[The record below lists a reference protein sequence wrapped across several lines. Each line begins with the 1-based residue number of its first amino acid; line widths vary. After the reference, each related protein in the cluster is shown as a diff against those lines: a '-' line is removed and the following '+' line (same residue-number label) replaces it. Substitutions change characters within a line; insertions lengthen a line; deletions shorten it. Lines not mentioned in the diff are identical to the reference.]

1 MKVFSWSGL
10 VFVLSISF
18 IWSCGY
24 WLLLQS
30 GSWQLLQQKNELT
43 QQLDKAQTLLQ
54 NWQQGYQLHLAYL
67 ETELLEVQQLPAA
80 GVESALVDP
89 LQQLD
94 EQIRRVLWPDPLLAY
109 AVLDSQGRV
118 LRLSSADA
126 STYFSQTNFQ
136 SATAATFLPPLVLKD
151 QWILPLQVDQQQ
163 QRLVLW
169 FDASQ
174 LQQQLQRLMATPLQ
188 VTELLLLSK
197 DAELLSSSRFQKSLL
212 PRLGLDNQDPQQ
224 ALKIYAKRPPENL
237 LRSKQRYQDAGAWP
251 LTSLMNEV
259 ARSSSGFIAS
269 HYLNYLG
276 RQTLASYRQLPE
288 WQLYL
293 VVERDAAPMLEEL
306 ASIKMRLLAALT
318 GLSLL
323 LGLAFYLI
331 HRRLR
336 SATVAANAA
345 EVAAAEF
352 TAAQMTEGQ
361 FATAE
366 WADPNEHGFD
376 SPVLGTLELAL
387 LADQD
392 KQTVTDDIA
401 STEQFVAK
409 PTTVDNKEPQSADLL
424 LTGSR
429 QTESATA
436 ESPIAETA
444 GSAQQPAAFPAAA
457 ALLQAWLQQPVVD
470 PKLAD
475 ISRSWLQQVTPAAI
489 GQIWCSDI
497 MLDLTAMLAQR
508 HQVDTKLNYLLEA
521 STDFPE
527 ALLVQQ
533 QRLLPLVQSLLAQT
547 ELRVGNGTLLVRLLL
562 AETNQLRIEIVD
574 QAHSLTDGQ
583 WLSVLNPVADDQSAT
598 ALAYRHI
605 QQQLAELHAHLSARA
620 DLAAGNKMVL
630 TVPCEVPLQPVVAAA
645 EPQPG
650 SAMLLCPPGEAQQL
664 YRRLFR
670 QSGLD
675 LLPMDDASQLLQW
688 CESSPQ
694 ELSKMLIDEDFV
706 QSDAALAG
714 KIAAV
719 VRRYFPDVQV
729 LLVVRQPQQ
738 WLSLAQSEQLF
749 LLAKPLTPLVL
760 TRAFH
765 STSAG
770 IVTGQKAKIWLCQ
783 PDPLQYWWIEQ
794 QLHNLHYQVQGVTRW
809 PELPGDLQQDY
820 YCLPWTLHE
829 QLASNQALP
838 RFVVW
843 CLGNEQAPSQSQLQE
858 SHPLW
863 PMADGGAALS
873 RHLYQITLQ
882 HQGSTTR

>member
-67 ETELLEVQQLPAA
+67 ETELLEVQQLPVS

-109 AVLDSQGRV
+109 AVLDRQGRV
-118 LRLSSADA
+118 QRLSSADA
-126 STYFSQTNFQ
+126 GSYFSQTDFQ
-136 SATAATFLPPLVLKD
+136 SAISPTFLPPLVFKD
-151 QWILPLQVDQQQ
+151 QWVLPLQVDQQQ

-174 LQQQLQRLMATPLQ
+174 LQDKLQRLMATPQQ

-197 DAELLSSSRFQKSLL
+197 DAELLSRSRFQKSLL

-251 LTSLMNEV
+251 LTSLMTEIL
-259 ARSSSGFIAS
+259 RSNSGFMAS

-276 RQTLASYRQLPE
+276 RPTLASYRQLSD

-293 VVERDAAPMLEEL
+293 VVERDAGPMLDEL
-306 ASIKMRLLAALT
+306 ATIKMRLLGALT
-318 GLSLL
+318 GLSLFL
-323 LGLAFYLI
+323 SGVFYVIQRQL
-331 HRRLR
+331 RR
-336 SATVAANAA
+336 AAI
-345 EVAAAEF
+345 
-352 TAAQMTEGQ
+352 AAQ
-361 FATAE
+361 TAE
-366 WADPNEHGFD
+366 KAAVGQEAADWLDPDEHGFEP
-376 SPVLGTLELAL
+376 PVLGTLDLEI
-387 LADQD
+387 
-392 KQTVTDDIA
+392 TVLD
-401 STEQFVAK
+401 
-409 PTTVDNKEPQSADLL
+409 EPQLNRSAV
-424 LTGSR
+424 
-429 QTESATA
+429 TEPEVSATVCSSGGTIA
-436 ESPIAETA
+436 ISDANSERPEPATIITQSPEPQLQTA
-444 GSAQQPAAFPAAA
+444 AGFPAAA
-457 ALLQAWLQQPVVD
+457 ALLQAWLQQPNLD
-470 PKLAD
+470 PQLAD
-475 ISRSWLQQVTPAAI
+475 ISRNWLQQILPAAAD
-489 GQIWCSDI
+489 QIWCCDI
-497 MLDLTAMLAQR
+497 SRDLTKLMSQR
-508 HQVDTKLNYLLEA
+508 HQAHGKVNYLLEA
-521 STDFPE
+521 STDFPVALFVQKQRLF
-527 ALLVQQ
+527 ALLQN
-533 QRLLPLVQSLLAQT
+533 LLDET
-547 ELRVGNGTLLVRLLL
+547 EQRVGSGVLLVRLLL

-574 QAHSLTDGQ
+574 QSHSLTDGQ
-583 WLSVLNPVADDQSAT
+583 WLNLLDPALEDKSPSAV
-598 ALAYRHI
+598 AYRHI
-605 QQQLAELHAHLSARA
+605 QQQLTELTAHLSARA

-630 TVPCEVPLQPVVAAA
+630 IVPCEVPPQPATTAA
-645 EPQPG
+645 EPLTG

-664 YRRLFR
+664 YRRLLR

-706 QSDAALAG
+706 QSDLLLAG

-729 LLVVRQPQQ
+729 LLVVRQPAQ
-738 WLSLAQSEQLF
+738 WLELAQTEQLF
-749 LLAKPLTPLVL
+749 LLAKPLTPLTL
-760 TRAFH
+760 SAAFQ
-765 STSAG
+765 SSDIG
-770 IVTGQKAKIWLCQ
+770 IVAGRTARVWLYQ
-783 PDPLQYWWIEQ
+783 PDPLQYWWVEQ
-794 QLHNLHYQVQGVTRW
+794 QLLTLHYQVQKLTQW
-809 PELPGDLQQDY
+809 PELSGDVNHDY
-820 YCLPWTLHE
+820 YCLPWSLRHDLSTNG
-829 QLASNQALP
+829 SLP
-838 RFVVW
+838 QFVLWYQETPLTEHPAGSPVW
-843 CLGNEQAPSQSQLQE
+843 VTT
-858 SHPLW
+858 
-863 PMADGGAALS
+863 DGCAALS

-882 HQGSTTR
+882 HLGCKTDMNQ

>member
-67 ETELLEVQQLPAA
+67 ETELLEVQQLPVA

-118 LRLSSADA
+118 QRLSSADA

-136 SATAATFLPPLVLKD
+136 SATSATFLPPLVLKD

-174 LQQQLQRLMATPLQ
+174 LQQQLQRLMAIPKQ

-212 PRLGLDNQDPQQ
+212 PRLGLDTQDPQQ

-251 LTSLMNEV
+251 LTSLMIEV

-306 ASIKMRLLAALT
+306 ATIKMRLLAALT

-323 LGLAFYLI
+323 LSLAFYLI
-331 HRRLR
+331 HRQLR
-336 SATVAANAA
+336 RAAGVAMAA
-345 EVAAAEF
+345 EITAAE
-352 TAAQMTEGQ
+352 
-361 FATAE
+361 
-366 WADPNEHGFD
+366 WIDPTEHGYEP
-376 SPVLGTLELAL
+376 PVLGALELESTAEQETPSTAGTFL
-387 LADQD
+387 SSTSLADDGAAEAQID
-392 KQTVTDDIA
+392 PLLRPPELRSSDGVEA
-401 STEQFVAK
+401 SL
-409 PTTVDNKEPQSADLL
+409 NRSSSEPGSTAMPA
-424 LTGSR
+424 TGW
-429 QTESATA
+429 
-436 ESPIAETA
+436 
-444 GSAQQPAAFPAAA
+444 PAAT
-457 ALLQAWLQQPVVD
+457 ALLQAWLQQPNLD

-475 ISRSWLQQVTPAAI
+475 ISRSWLQQVTPDTAE
-489 GQIWCSDI
+489 QTWCID
-497 MLDLTAMLAQR
+497 MMQDLTRLLAQR
-508 HQVDTKLNYLLEA
+508 IQADAKRNYLLEA
-521 STDFPE
+521 SIDFPV
-527 ALLVQQ
+527 ALFIQQ
-533 QRLLPLVQSLLAQT
+533 QRLLPLLQNLLTQT
-547 ELRVGNGTLLVRLLL
+547 ELRIDTGTLLVRLML
-562 AETNQLRIEIVD
+562 AETNQLRIEFVD

-583 WLSVLNPVADDQSAT
+583 WLSLLDPAAEDHSET
-598 ALAYRHI
+598 AVAYRQI
-605 QQQLAELHAHLSARA
+605 QQQLAELNAHLSARA

-630 TVPCEVPLQPVVAAA
+630 IVPCEVPLQPESATVEVLT
-645 EPQPG
+645 G
-650 SAMLLCPPGEAQQL
+650 SAMLLCPPGAAQQL

-706 QSDAALAG
+706 QADAALAG

-719 VRRYFPDVQV
+719 VRRYFPEVQV

-738 WLSLAQSEQLF
+738 WLALAQSEQLF
-749 LLAKPLTPLVL
+749 LMAKPLTPQVL
-760 TRAFH
+760 TSAFQ
-765 STSAG
+765 SSAAG
-770 IVTGQKAKIWLCQ
+770 IISGKKANIWLCQ

-794 QLHNLHYQVQGVTRW
+794 QLHNLHYQVQPVT
-809 PELPGDLQQDY
+809 PSAALPGDLQRDY
-820 YCLPWTLHE
+820 YCLPCSRYEELNANGTLP
-829 QLASNQALP
+829 Q
-838 RFVVW
+838 FVLW
-843 CLGNEQAPSQSQLQE
+843 CQGTELVSAGT

-863 PMADGGAALS
+863 VMAEGSAALS
-873 RHLYQITLQ
+873 RHLYHITLQ
-882 HQGSTTR
+882 HQGSTTDMNR

>member
-30 GSWQLLQQKNELT
+30 GSWQLLQQKNELS

-67 ETELLEVQQLPAA
+67 ETELLEAQQLPVE
-80 GVESALVDP
+80 GIESALIDP
-89 LQQLD
+89 LQLLD

-109 AVLDSQGRV
+109 TVLDTQGRV

-126 STYFSQTNFQ
+126 SIYLSQTNFQ
-136 SATAATFLPPLVLKD
+136 SATSPTFLPPLVLKE

-163 QRLVLW
+163 QRLILW

-174 LQQQLQRLMATPLQ
+174 LQEQLQRLMATPQQ

-197 DAELLSSSRFQKSLL
+197 DAELLSRSRFQKSLL

-251 LTSLMNEV
+251 LTSLMTET
-259 ARSSSGFIAS
+259 ARSGSGFIAN

-293 VVERDAAPMLEEL
+293 VVERDAGPMLDEL
-306 ASIKMRLLAALT
+306 ATIKMRLLAALT

-323 LGLAFYLI
+323 LSGVFYLI
-331 HRRLR
+331 HRQLQR
-336 SATVAANAA
+336 AAIAANAA
-345 EVAAAEF
+345 DMAAAEQ
-352 TAAQMTEGQ
+352 AAI
-361 FATAE
+361 E
-366 WADPNEHGFD
+366 WSEPIDRGFD
-376 SPVLGTLELAL
+376 PPVLGTLELEMVDPNEANL
-387 LADQD
+387 NSDVATVAEYSVADYS
-392 KQTVTDDIA
+392 A
-401 STEQFVAK
+401 EAC
-409 PTTVDNKEPQSADLL
+409 PEPQ
-424 LTGSR
+424 T
-429 QTESATA
+429 QTIS
-436 ESPIAETA
+436 
-444 GSAQQPAAFPAAA
+444 QPTSGVPAAA
-457 ALLQAWLQQPVVD
+457 ALLQAWLQQPNLD

-475 ISRSWLQQVTPAAI
+475 ISRNWLQQMLPEATD
-489 GQIWCSDI
+489 QLWCTDM
-497 MLDLTAMLAQR
+497 MLDLTSLLAQCN
-508 HQVDTKLNYLLEA
+508 QTDTKMNYLLEA
-521 STDFPE
+521 NTDFPA
-527 ALLVQQ
+527 ALFIQKP
-533 QRLLPLVQSLLAQT
+533 RLLTLLQSLLKET
-547 ELRVGNGTLLVRLLL
+547 ERRVGSGVLLVRLML

-574 QAHSLTDGQ
+574 QSHSLTDGQ
-583 WLSVLNPVADDQSAT
+583 WLNMLDPTAEDQNAT
-598 ALAYRHI
+598 AVVYRQI
-605 QQQLAELHAHLSARA
+605 QQQLSELKAHLSARA

-630 TVPCEVPLQPVVAAA
+630 IVPCEVPQQATATTA
-645 EPQPG
+645 EPLAG

-664 YRRLFR
+664 YRRLLR

-706 QSDAALAG
+706 KSDLLLAG

-729 LLVVRQPQQ
+729 LLMVRQPQQ
-738 WLSLAQSEQLF
+738 WLDFAQSERLF
-749 LLAKPLTPLVL
+749 LLAKPLTPITLA
-760 TRAFH
+760 TAFQ
-765 STSAG
+765 SNTAG
-770 IVTGQKAKIWLCQ
+770 IVVGRKAKIWLYQ

-794 QLHNLHYQVQGVTRW
+794 QLQSLHYQVQTVTRW
-809 PELPGDLQQDY
+809 PEIPGDLTRDY
-820 YCLPWTLHE
+820 YCLPWSLREEITAKTAQPERVLWCKGAEEGPQQVLH
-829 QLASNQALP
+829 P
-838 RFVVW
+838 VW
-843 CLGNEQAPSQSQLQE
+843 R
-858 SHPLW
+858 
-863 PMADGGAALS
+863 MADGSAALS
-873 RHLYQITLQ
+873 RQLHQITLYL
-882 HQGSTTR
+882 QGSTTDMNR